1 MKALH
6 LMKTELKNEYYELKE
21 NIITLTRSLQDTK
34 EVYNL
39 TKLLKIIKPDVL
51 DLSNADIALDDLLIL
66 SNSLKTIKQ
75 INLSNN
81 RAILSLKKKLNLG
94 LK

>member
-1 MKALH
+1 
-6 LMKTELKNEYYELKE
+6 MKTELKNEYYELKE

-66 SNSLKTIKQ
+66 SNSL
-75 INLSNN
+75 
-81 RAILSLKKKLNLG
+81 
-94 LK
+94 